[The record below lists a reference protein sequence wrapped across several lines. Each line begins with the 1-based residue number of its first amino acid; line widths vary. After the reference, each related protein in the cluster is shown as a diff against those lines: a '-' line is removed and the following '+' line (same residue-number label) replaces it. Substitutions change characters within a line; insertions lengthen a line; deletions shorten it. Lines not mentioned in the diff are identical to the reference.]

1 MPITKSEQTE
11 RLRRNEEKWTPT
23 LMNAGWTVIPSILLE
38 KQAALGLDAIDV
50 NILLHL
56 AKHWWYRENPPHP
69 SKISIAKAMGI
80 DASTV
85 RKRIARMQSEGF
97 IQREYRYKKLGG
109 QETNFYH
116 FEGLIKALTPHAEE
130 FIALREKQREEHE
143 ARKRRKKP
151 KPTLVV
157 DNTVAVAAAG
167 G

>member
-11 RLRRNEEKWTPT
+11 RLKRNEEKWTPT

-85 RKRIARMQSEGF
+85 RKRIARMQSEGL
-97 IQREYRYKKLGG
+97 IRREYRYKKLGG

-167 G
+167 D

>member
-1 MPITKSEQTE
+1 MITRKAEQTE
-11 RLRRNEEKWTPT
+11 RLRRNEEKWSTV

-80 DASTV
+80 DPSTV
-85 RKRIARMQSEGF
+85 RKRIARMQSEGV
-97 IQREYRYKKLGG
+97 IQREYRYKRLGG

-116 FEGLIKALTPHAEE
+116 FDGLIKALTPHAEE
-130 FIALREKQREEHE
+130 FITMREKQRAEDD
-143 ARKRRKKP
+143 ARKRRKRP

-157 DNTVAVAAAG
+157 DNTVAVAAAEG
-167 G
+167 

>member
-1 MPITKSEQTE
+1 MTNKNGEQTE

-69 SKISIAKAMGI
+69 SKVSIAKAMGI
-80 DASTV
+80 DPSTV
-85 RKRIARMQSEGF
+85 RKRIARMQSEGL
-97 IQREYRYKKLGG
+97 IQREPRYKKLGG

-116 FEGLIKALTPHAEE
+116 FDGLIRIITPHAEE
-130 FIALREKQREEHE
+130 FIAMREKQRAEDD
-143 ARKRRKKP
+143 ARKHRKKP
-151 KPTLVV
+151 KPTLLVDDGITSNVV
-157 DNTVAVAAAG
+157 VQ
-167 G
+167 